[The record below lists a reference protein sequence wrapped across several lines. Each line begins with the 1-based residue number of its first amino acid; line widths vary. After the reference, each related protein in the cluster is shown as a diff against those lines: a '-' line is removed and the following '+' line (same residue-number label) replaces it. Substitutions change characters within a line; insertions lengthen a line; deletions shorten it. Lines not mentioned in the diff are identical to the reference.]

1 MTASRSGYTLF
12 LGVALTFAINMMGT
26 TLPTPLYPIYQQ
38 QLGFS
43 ELIITVIFAAYAV
56 GVIGALVLFGSW
68 SDQLGRRPML
78 LAGLAFSAA
87 SALVFM
93 FADNLG
99 LLLLGRLLSG
109 LSAGIFTGT
118 ATVAVVELAPPAW
131 AGAAT
136 LVATVANMGGLGLGP
151 LFAGVLAQYLPAP
164 LLLCYALDLG
174 LVLLL
179 ATVVWRAPETAELP
193 DRARLGLQPLSVPP
207 DVRAVFIPAAIAGF
221 AGFAVLGL
229 FTAVAPAVMGKILG
243 VSSHALTGFVVFLL
257 FVGSMAGQLGQSRL
271 ADGVRLPVG
280 CVVLIAGVACVG
292 LAIGTASLVL
302 LVLGAVVAG
311 IGQGVAFRAG
321 LGAITA
327 ASPPRRRAEV
337 ASTFFVVAYVAISIP
352 VVGVGLMADMVG
364 LATAGMVFSGVVA
377 LLAAGALI
385 SLVALRQRRG

>member
-1 MTASRSGYTLF
+1 MTASRSGYALF

-118 ATVAVVELAPPAW
+118 ATVAVVELVPPAW

-243 VSSHALTGFVVFLL
+243 VSNHALTGLVVFLL
-257 FVGSMAGQLGQSRL
+257 FVGSMAGQLGQSRM

>member
-1 MTASRSGYTLF
+1 MTASRSGYALF

-118 ATVAVVELAPPAW
+118 ATVAVVELVPPAW

-243 VSSHALTGFVVFLL
+243 VSNHALTGLVVFLL
-257 FVGSMAGQLGQSRL
+257 FVGSMAGQLGQSRM

-352 VVGVGLMADMVG
+352 VVGVGLMADLVG